1 MSHSVC
7 MPVAV
12 ASADLLTAAFTG
24 FQKSSTC
31 MLCVNSP
38 IQKMASR
45 QRASSSFSC
54 KVSPNNETPGF
65 TAGGFFMHCLNSIF
79 TEHAQRRSISA
90 AQNPFF
96 CGMKARFTI
105 RSKSLGRATTLRLL
119 WDCVGVLEN
128 CAMHFFEVPRER
140 IFRHGCRCRCRIN
153 DWID

>member
-45 QRASSSFSC
+45 QRASSSFDFYEFAHQR
-54 KVSPNNETPGF
+54 KPPASPPGVFLYALLEFNFHRARSTPIHLSG
-65 TAGGFFMHCLNSIF
+65 AK
-79 TEHAQRRSISA
+79 
-90 AQNPFF
+90 PF
-96 CGMKARFTI
+96 
-105 RSKSLGRATTLRLL
+105 LL
-119 WDCVGVLEN
+119 WHESPLHNSLEISW
-128 CAMHFFEVPRER
+128 PRHYTAAALGLR
-140 IFRHGCRCRCRIN
+140 GSSRKLCDALF
-153 DWID
+153 